1 MSVIQLLKKLR
12 DGYVIRQVRNIHF
25 PAFQPSPTVR
35 EKVRFSGRVQKIGFR
50 LEIYELAKR
59 LDLVGWV
66 RNNKD
71 KSVEAELQGEQGKI
85 EFLIS
90 FMKGLKR
97 ASVRQVL
104 REKLPLKEEAG
115 FTLIKEEV

>member
-35 EKVRFSGRVQKIGFR
+35 ENVRFSGRVQKIGFR

-104 REKLPLKEEAG
+104 REELPLKEEAG
-115 FTLIKEEV
+115 FILIKEEV